1 MSEEINIPND
11 NYARHKKIEKVLDIT
26 NSSKYQ
32 AKKWSSEVGLQN
44 LLVVLRTV
52 KFNLQLG
59 KKTVPIV

>member
-32 AKKWSSEVGLQN
+32 AQK
-44 LLVVLRTV
+44 
-52 KFNLQLG
+52 
-59 KKTVPIV
+59 